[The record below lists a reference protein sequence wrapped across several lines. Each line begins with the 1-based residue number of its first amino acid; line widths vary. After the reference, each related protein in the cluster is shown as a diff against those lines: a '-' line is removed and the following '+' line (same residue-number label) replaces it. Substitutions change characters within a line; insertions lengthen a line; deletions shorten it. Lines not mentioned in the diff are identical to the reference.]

1 MIPISPPGY
10 VLKELLLDD
19 GLSPFGDWFSSLD
32 GLAAAKVRVA
42 LARIEQGNFSNVQWF
57 RGIGEFRID
66 WGPGLRIYLA
76 RDGVQLILLL
86 GGGTKKRQQHD
97 VDLAVDRWEE
107 HKRRKAR
114 TR

>member
-1 MIPISPPGY
+1 M
-10 VLKELLLDD
+10 LKELLLDD

-32 GLAAAKVRVA
+32 GFAAAKVRVA
-42 LARIEQGNFSNVQWF
+42 LARLEQGNFSNVQWF

-76 RDGVQLILLL
+76 KDGVQLILLL
-86 GGGTKKRQQHD
+86 GGGTKKRQQQD
-97 VDLAVDRWEE
+97 IDLAVDRWEE

-114 TR
+114 TS